1 MFVMAVLVVRFMQF
15 FFDLNLVLPCAVVDG
30 AADGCSIGVGGKFII
45 VGYFSVVMFF
55 GCRSESLVKD

>member
-1 MFVMAVLVVRFMQF
+1 MFVMAVLVVRFVQF
-15 FFDLNLVLPCAVVDG
+15 FFDLNLVLLCVVVDG

-45 VGYFSVVMFF
+45 VGYFFVVMFF